1 MITQFNKPNEIENMK
16 SFKLIAGALACLS
29 LLVMS
34 CEKEFAAGEDT
45 TKPVVT
51 DLRLEPG
58 CLSDSTINLV
68 WSAGELIAQGATS
81 FTVEICDSK
90 DDVVNTYDDV
100 ITTISASDITDGTGK
115 VTFDEGI
122 SDYVEKYAR
131 IRVSYGAVFSK
142 WTFATNDDGEPA
154 ALIANHGTRDLKK
167 GVAQSITAVQD
178 TDTTGKRT
186 PTYKMT
192 TTADLTAAESA
203 DRNRV
208 LLIDYASQK
217 VVEAAEISNASASY
231 NHVFADA
238 LTDGKLYQIKYVSE
252 YDVDGEVPHVNYA
265 FATAE
270 IENEEGGKDTTNI
283 YQGGKGF
290 VIVNGVPPSAR
301 LSKAYSGMLIF
312 EWTESGYANVTK
324 DRAIPV
330 KVALY
335 KDKECTD
342 LVYGWTIASYSIAKQ
357 PAIVFANLEPNTTYW
372 FTCQDTNT
380 GLLSDAVEGKTSA
393 FEIVQVNKN
402 NPVAAGGTALA
413 ENFSQLYY
421 GGEAFDYLPGPS
433 NNNSGYTYPNVGK
446 WDPATLNWSD
456 GNHGFFNTLGSK
468 KAVYNSRF
476 RNWAVIN
483 NPTSTLNCVCIRTG
497 MFQMGAS
504 SGIPTLFTPELTNLS
519 GLATLKVSFVVSSMW
534 EKGALKEASSSDFQ
548 TLQVY
553 TATGG
558 STVTSTSSTS
568 YGVLSGATLKEVGQL
583 TRPVATQKDKDGETD
598 VALTTPT
605 WETKTITIKN
615 VAAGSR
621 IGIAAVRGKSGNQRW
636 LLREVV
642 VKVVSYGAPELSA
655 PVLTSK
661 EIGDIAATF
670 TFEAQE
676 SAETYKLGYKK
687 DGAKD
692 YTYVTSTEPT
702 FSLKDLEMETT
713 YYIKVTAGAG
723 GYESDPYYYEFTTTA
738 VTPATPVIDQTA
750 TVVKATSVNLAW
762 NAAENALSYVVN
774 YKKTADTEWQS
785 VKATTNSALIKGLK
799 DNTSYD
805 FKVASVRGSRQSEF
819 SEVATFTTPEITWE
833 YPLTISDVETFV
845 SWMNAGA
852 EFTTSSHEITLATD
866 LDLTGTEIAQV
877 ATFAGTLNGNNKTIK
892 NYPGKTALFGTVTGT
907 IKDLTIDA
915 SCSFSGALINA
926 AVAVTNSGT
935 LSNVTNNAAVSYTG
949 ATITEAS
956 ILGGVAAISKGAV
969 SNCTNNGA
977 VSLTATTSI
986 KGIAVGGVVGK
997 LDAAMSNGINTGKIS
1012 VTAEGVSGTVSV
1024 DGKTV
1029 APCIGGL
1036 VGLGGTGFSMTS
1048 CDNKG
1053 EIAVTYSAYE
1063 KTTQSQRN
1071 SIGGIVGAPNGDV
1084 TKCNNYGTLNIKNIS
1099 SSGSSSSN
1107 NCMAIGGISGGDTFA
1122 TDNSAS
1128 NIVDCVNE
1136 GAINIENDATGS
1148 NSAHGGIVG
1157 WPGNESKQTASTKG
1171 CTNKGTITVSGLG
1184 KLRVGGIHG
1193 GSGIL
1198 DNCINEG
1205 EVIVNSTNSAS
1216 VAGSVCGFHSGGFAI
1231 TNCQALGNVTV
1242 KCAIGG
1248 VGGLMGNIGNAT
1260 HTTGTGCVVKCTLTS
1275 EDAATTGLIVGLFNG
1290 KTKKITLGTEASP
1303 IKVSGSVNGTAVTAE
1318 NYTDYIHGTKNFL
1331 DTYHIFNA
1339 AFGE

>member
-1 MITQFNKPNEIENMK
+1 MK

-142 WTFATNDDGEPA
+142 WTFATNDDGEPV

-167 GVAQSITAVQD
+167 GVAQNITAVQD

-290 VIVNGVPPSAR
+290 VVVNGVPPSAR

-335 KDKECTD
+335 RDKECTD

-380 GLLSDAVEGKTSA
+380 GLLSDAIEGKTSA

-583 TRPVATQKDKDGETD
+583 TRPVTTQKDKDGETD
-598 VALTTPT
+598 VALATPT

-692 YTYVTSTEPT
+692 YTYVTSSEPT

-713 YYIKVTAGAG
+713 YYIKVTAEAG

-738 VTPATPVIDQTA
+738 VTPDTPVIDQTA

-785 VKATTNSALIKGLK
+785 VKASTNSVEIKGLK

-805 FKVASVRGSRQSEF
+805 FKVASVRGSKQSEF
-819 SEVATFTTPEITWE
+819 SQVATFTTPEITWE

-977 VSLTATTSI
+977 ITLNGTTSL
-986 KGIAVGGVVGK
+986 KGVAVGGVVGK
-997 LDAAMSNGINTGKIS
+997 LSAAMTDCINTGKIS
-1012 VTAEGVSGTVSV
+1012 VETPLVAGSLSV
-1024 DGKTV
+1024 DGVTAV
-1029 APCIGGL
+1029 PCVGGL
-1036 VGLGGTGFSMTS
+1036 VGLGGSGFSMTS

-1053 EIAVTYSAYE
+1053 EIAYKETGFDKGATLGSYRV
-1063 KTTQSQRN
+1063 
-1071 SIGGIVGAPNGDV
+1071 SIGGIAGGPNGDIA
-1084 TKCNNYGTLNIKNIS
+1084 KCNNYGTLNLKVTATTGAA
-1099 SSGSSSSN
+1099 SGIN
-1107 NCMAIGGISGGDTFA
+1107 HNLVAGGISGSDIYA
-1122 TDNSAS
+1122 TNQSKT
-1128 NIVDCVNE
+1128 NITDCVNE
-1136 GAINIENDATGS
+1136 GALNIENWATGS
-1148 NSAHGGIVG
+1148 NSAYGGIVG
-1157 WPGNESKQTASTKG
+1157 WPGKEAAGSITTKRSG
-1171 CTNKGTITVSGLG
+1171 CTNKGAITVSGEG
-1184 KLRVGGIHG
+1184 KHRVGGIQG
-1193 GSGIL
+1193 GVGPM

-1205 EVIVNSTNSAS
+1205 KITVNAANSAS
-1216 VAGSVCGFHSGGFAI
+1216 VVGGLCGFNHYNYDI
-1231 TNCQALGNVTV
+1231 TNCKSLGDVAVNCTV
-1242 KCAIGG
+1242 AGIGG
-1248 VGGLMGNIGNAT
+1248 VFGQHGNAAST
-1260 HTTGTGCVVKCTLTS
+1260 ECTEGVIVNCALSGGT
-1275 EDAATTGLIVGLFNG
+1275 AANTGLVIGVFNG
-1290 KTKKITLGTEASP
+1290 SAAITLGSEASP
-1303 IKVSGSVNGTAVTAE
+1303 IKVSGSVNGTAITAE
-1318 NYTDYIHGTKNFL
+1318 NYSDYLHGTTKFSASAH
-1331 DTYHIFNA
+1331 TIHA